1 MNILQLQVQHQYQF
15 SISTVYLEPR
25 QRTDSIRHGLTVIL
39 PINLARKFRS
49 CTVHINSQLSI
60 CYSIINIQFFRNY
73 TVGMEL
79 KNGYVREFETEIT
92 ALKLGTTHYSI
103 CVSGKIKYVSLCVP
117 KSLNN
122 NNNKLKFRNTTI
134 KISLY
139 SAVFNLII
147 PETFM
152 IKIGLVTYT

>member
-1 MNILQLQVQHQYQF
+1 
-15 SISTVYLEPR
+15 
-25 QRTDSIRHGLTVIL
+25 
-39 PINLARKFRS
+39 
-49 CTVHINSQLSI
+49 
-60 CYSIINIQFFRNY
+60 
-73 TVGMEL
+73 MEL

-152 IKIGLVTYT
+152 IKIGLVW

>member
-1 MNILQLQVQHQYQF
+1 
-15 SISTVYLEPR
+15 
-25 QRTDSIRHGLTVIL
+25 
-39 PINLARKFRS
+39 
-49 CTVHINSQLSI
+49 
-60 CYSIINIQFFRNY
+60 
-73 TVGMEL
+73 MEL

-152 IKIGLVTYT
+152 IKIGLVTYTRNYIDHTKIRVKLNNMLIVIQIWRKISIYFADALTSHINGRNITKNVCYSKYLQYFYF